1 MEKQKGQAF
10 GIGNCCCGQM
20 VARVPVSQ
28 CSSTADRRRPL
39 GSYAVICG
47 RSETRERQASI
58 WMTIGWQMN
67 SIIYSPVGTS
77 VTTISWK
84 KSFLCKCQFNSF
96 RPAND
101 FSFVEYI
108 KFKIQLEVRINGQ
121 DDPANNRKQH
131 LLFIRWGGRQSQAL
145 NYAQVH

>member
-1 MEKQKGQAF
+1 
-10 GIGNCCCGQM
+10 
-20 VARVPVSQ
+20 
-28 CSSTADRRRPL
+28 
-39 GSYAVICG
+39 
-47 RSETRERQASI
+47 
-58 WMTIGWQMN
+58 MTIGWQMN

-77 VTTISWK
+77 ATISWLM
-84 KSFLCKCQFNSF
+84 SFLCKCQFNSF

-108 KFKIQLEVRINGQ
+108 KFKIQLEVQINGQ